1 MHRVNRRGVPT
12 AGVLA
17 CTVVGYGCV
26 VISAIAPDTV
36 FLFLINSSGAVFLF
50 VYLMICL
57 SQLILRR
64 RWEREEPEIFQIK
77 MWGYPTLPILVT
89 AAIVV
94 VLTSMAFSADA
105 DTRTSLYQSLLAWA
119 ILLAIFA
126 ARALPHR
133 KRTAAVAEPT
143 STTPSAAGR

>member
-1 MHRVNRRGVPT
+1 MTKINSRGVPA

-26 VISAIAPDTV
+26 VISAISPDTV

-57 SQLILRR
+57 SQMILRR
-64 RWEREEPEIFQIK
+64 KLGARRAWSVQYKI
-77 MWGYPTLPILVT
+77 WGYPTCRSGHPRHRRRPGLDGLQPGHPV
-89 AAIVV
+89 
-94 VLTSMAFSADA
+94 
-105 DTRTSLYQSLLAWA
+105 SLYQSLLAWA

-133 KRTAAVAEPT
+133 KRTAAVAGPT

>member
-1 MHRVNRRGVPT
+1 
-12 AGVLA
+12 
-17 CTVVGYGCV
+17 
-26 VISAIAPDTV
+26 V

-64 RWEREEPEIFQIK
+64 RWERDQPEVFQIK

-89 AAIVV
+89 AANVV
-94 VLTSMAFSADA
+94 VLGSMAFSADA

-119 ILLAIFA
+119 IFLGAFVV
-126 ARALPHR
+126 RALLRRRRDNAACAAAPAR
-133 KRTAAVAEPT
+133 PTAVAPK
-143 STTPSAAGR
+143 AAGQ